1 MSTVDTIPSGA
12 EMLKAISTST
22 PIVRTEKVLVRE
34 LKKGDLFRLNAC
46 GDVLE
51 RIADEP
57 TAHSTDTFVA
67 RDNDSPSGM
76 RCYILRGGYEVTR
89 IEKPEDPPA

>member
-34 LKKGDLFRLNAC
+34 LKKGDLFRLNAFS
-46 GDVLE
+46 DVLE

-57 TAHSTDTFVA
+57 AAHNTDTFVA
-67 RDNDSPSGM
+67 RDNDGM